1 MKKVPLG
8 IEEDFLVKEDKG
20 LRLRLLILAALLN
33 LVFLCVV
40 RMPKKRHK
48 NAKETVHKCHFHD
61 ASTALKES
69 LIPPQ
74 CSLLN
79 HPQAPVFMLA

>member
-1 MKKVPLG
+1 MPMK
-8 IEEDFLVKEDKG
+8 
-20 LRLRLLILAALLN
+20 RR
-33 LVFLCVV
+33 
-40 RMPKKRHK
+40 K
-48 NAKETVHKCHFHD
+48 NAVETVHKCHFYD